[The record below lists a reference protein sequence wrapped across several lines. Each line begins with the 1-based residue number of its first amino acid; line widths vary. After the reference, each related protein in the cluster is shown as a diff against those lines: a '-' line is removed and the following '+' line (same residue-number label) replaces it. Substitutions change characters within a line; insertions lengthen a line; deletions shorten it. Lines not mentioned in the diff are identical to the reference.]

1 MNQPIGATLAS
12 VLHLRLADFGSK
24 AVVEQARLRAS
35 LEAVV
40 ATSLSTVPERDRIV
54 LDAPDGLAVAVLGN
68 PAGAFKLAQRCLEAA
83 QVLPLCIGAHHGAI
97 ATGGMDDTAHGLLGD
112 GVRSAGVA
120 ASFAKPSQILVTRA
134 FRDALAAHV
143 PMREAEL
150 RRAGTFADDSV
161 RTYELFVADPLARR
175 QRRKWL
181 VFTGL
186 FCIAIGVIAGTGV
199 RLYESGVLKFPQ
211 AEPPPATAQAQAQP
225 RAPAAGA
232 PAQVT
237 PAPAPKAEVKKAPPP
252 PPPAVLTFDVSPE
265 GQLYV
270 DGKFRGNIPAITRL
284 ELKPGR
290 YEIEIRFRKEEPFR
304 KAYVL
309 KAGQKVTI
317 KHVFFAPERFFKKIF
332 K

>member
-40 ATSLSTVPERDRIV
+40 ATSLSAVPERDRIV
-54 LDAPDGLAVAVLGN
+54 LDAPDGLAVAVLAN
-68 PAGAFKLAQRCLEAA
+68 PAGAFKLAQRCLEAGP
-83 QVLPLCIGAHHGAI
+83 VLPLCIGAHHGAI
-97 ATGGMDDTAHGLLGD
+97 APGGVDDTAHGLLGD
-112 GVRSAGVA
+112 GLRSAGVA

-161 RTYELFVADPLARR
+161 RTYELFVADPQARR

-181 VFTGL
+181 LFTGL
-186 FCIAIGVIAGTGV
+186 FCIAIGVLAGTGV
-199 RLYESGVLKFPQ
+199 RLYENGVLKFPQ
-211 AEPPPATAQAQAQP
+211 AKPPQVTAQAQAQ
-225 RAPAAGA
+225 APAPAPVQVA
-232 PAQVT
+232 PAPT
-237 PAPAPKAEVKKAPPP
+237 PAPAVKKAPP
-252 PPPAVLTFDVSPE
+252 PPPAVLTFDISPE

-284 ELKPGR
+284 ELRPGR
-290 YEIEIRFRKEEPFR
+290 YDIEIRFRKETPF
-304 KAYVL
+304 KQAYVL

-332 K
+332 RND

>member
-1 MNQPIGATLAS
+1 MNQPTGATLAS

-40 ATSLSTVPERDRIV
+40 ATSLSAVPERDRIV
-54 LDAPDGLAVAVLGN
+54 LDAPDGLAVAVLAN
-68 PAGAFKLAQRCLEAA
+68 PAGAFKLAQRCLEAGP
-83 QVLPLCIGAHHGAI
+83 VLPLCIGAHHGAI
-97 ATGGMDDTAHGLLGD
+97 APGGMDDTNHGLLGD
-112 GVRSAGVA
+112 GLRSAGVA

-161 RTYELFVADPLARR
+161 RTYELFVADPQARR

-199 RLYESGVLKFPQ
+199 RLYERGVLKFPQ
-211 AEPPPATAQAQAQP
+211 ARPSQVTAQA
-225 RAPAAGA
+225 PAAAPTPA

-237 PAPAPKAEVKKAPPP
+237 PAPAPEVKKAPPP

-284 ELKPGR
+284 ELRPGS

-304 KAYVL
+304 QAYVL

-332 K
+332 KND

>member
-83 QVLPLCIGAHHGAI
+83 QVLPLCIGAHHGAV

-150 RRAGTFADDSV
+150 RRVGTFADDSV
-161 RTYELFVADPLARR
+161 RTYELFRADPQARR

-211 AEPPPATAQAQAQP
+211 AEPPQATAQAP
-225 RAPAAGA
+225 VA

-252 PPPAVLTFDVSPE
+252 PPPAVVTFEVSPE
-265 GQLYV
+265 GQVYV
-270 DGKFRGNIPAITRL
+270 DGKFRGNIPVITRL
-284 ELKPGR
+284 ELRPGR
-290 YEIEIRFRKEEPFR
+290 YEIEVRFRKETPF
-304 KAYVL
+304 KQTYVL
-309 KAGQKVTI
+309 RSGQKVTI

-332 K
+332 KNK